1 MIIKIILSIAS
12 IFFSSIMIYIT
23 QINYKKKYLNKASYL
38 LWISVWILIIIAS
51 LRPDFIDDYFINN
64 YEINIFYILSIISI
78 ITLVILYYI
87 SLIKINILEKKI
99 NKLIRA
105 ESLKEILDKI
115 KDV

>member
-1 MIIKIILSIAS
+1 MIIKTILSIIS
-12 IFFSSIMIYIT
+12 IIFSLIMIYIT

-38 LWISVWILIIIAS
+38 LWIVIWTLIIVVS
-51 LRPDFIDDYFINN
+51 LRPNSIDDYFLNN
-64 YEINIFYILSIISI
+64 YKIDVFYILSIISV

-105 ESLKEILDKI
+105 ESLKDILNKI
-115 KDV
+115 KDE